1 MDTFDGYM
9 IRVRWDGQTLRVHGV
24 NKMARVALNGSD
36 HGDDVV
42 LARDEIEQA
51 QLRDATMLVNG
62 SLTVRTVAGRKHIL
76 HFRRKHQA
84 DFARLAE
91 SLGS

>member
-1 MDTFDGYM
+1 METIDGYM
-9 IRVRWDGQTLRVHGV
+9 IRVRWDGQTLRVHGTS
-24 NKMARVALNGSD
+24 KMARVALNGAD

-42 LARDEIEQA
+42 LAKAEIEQA

-62 SLTVRTVAGRKHIL
+62 SLTVRTVAGRKHVL

-91 SLGS
+91 VLGS